1 MKLIDFLEH
10 YASDRV
16 VIRNAG
22 DRVFEGRVD
31 DVPNCFLER
40 DVLWFSAEC
49 SLRLHNGD
57 FRCESYLLITLM

>member
-1 MKLIDFLEH
+1 MKLIDFLKR

-22 DRVFEGRVD
+22 DRAFDGRVD

-40 DVLWFSAEC
+40 DVLWFSSEY

-57 FRCESYLLITLM
+57 FRCESYLLITLA